1 MRVVCLISG
10 EGTNLQALIDW
21 QADGLLGDARIVAVI
36 SSAAAALGLERA
48 GNAGIPTKILSHRD
62 FSNRSAFDH
71 ALIQFID
78 VYEPNL
84 VVLAG
89 FMRILT
95 SGFVTH
101 YEKRLINMHP
111 SLLPKYKGLNTHKR
125 ALGAGDKNAG
135 ATVHW
140 VTPELDAGDIIRQ
153 VEVPISGEDTEE
165 TLKAKV
171 LDAEHRL
178 YPSVIRDL
186 SLGLIKC

>member
-1 MRVVCLISG
+1 MRIVCLISG
-10 EGTNLQALIDW
+10 GGTNLQALIDW
-21 QADGLLGDARIVAVI
+21 QANGLLGDARIVAVI
-36 SSAAAALGLERA
+36 SNTAAALGLKRA
-48 GNAGIPTKILSHRD
+48 GNAGIPTKILSQRD

-101 YEKRLINMHP
+101 YERRLINIHP

-153 VEVPISGEDTEE
+153 VEVPISREDTEE

-171 LDAEHRL
+171 LKAEHSL

>member
-36 SSAAAALGLERA
+36 SNAAAALGLERA

-125 ALGAGDKNAG
+125 ALGAGEKNAG

-153 VEVPISGEDTEE
+153 VEVPISAEDTEE

-171 LDAEHRL
+171 LNAEHRL

>member
-36 SSAAAALGLERA
+36 SNAAAALGLERA
-48 GNAGIPTKILSHRD
+48 GNAGIPTKILSHRN

>member
-1 MRVVCLISG
+1 MRIVCLISG
-10 EGTNLQALIDW
+10 GGTNLQALIDW
-21 QADGLLGDARIVAVI
+21 QANGLLGDARIVAVI
-36 SSAAAALGLERA
+36 SNTAAALGLERA
-48 GNAGIPTKILSHRD
+48 GNAGIPTKILSQRD
-62 FSNRSAFDH
+62 FSNRCAFDH

-101 YEKRLINMHP
+101 YERRLINIHP

-153 VEVPISGEDTEE
+153 VKVPISREDTEE

-171 LDAEHRL
+171 LNAEHSL

>member
-36 SSAAAALGLERA
+36 SNAAAALGLERA

-125 ALGAGDKNAG
+125 ALGAGEKNAG

>member
-10 EGTNLQALIDW
+10 GGTNLQALINS
-21 QADGLLGDARIVAVI
+21 QANDLLGDARIVAVI
-36 SSAAAALGLERA
+36 SNTAAALGLERA
-48 GNAGIPTKILSHRD
+48 DNAQIPTKILSHQD
-62 FSNRSAFDH
+62 FPNRSAFDH

-78 VYEPNL
+78 TYEPDL

-95 SGFVTH
+95 SDFVTH
-101 YEKRLINMHP
+101 YDRRLVNIHP

-125 ALGAGDKNAG
+125 ALEAGDNCAG

-140 VTPELDAGDIIRQ
+140 VTSELDGGDIIRQ
-153 VEVPISGEDTEE
+153 VEVPIMLDDTEE
-165 TLKAKV
+165 TLKARV
-171 LDAEHRL
+171 LDAEHTL

-186 SLGLIKC
+186 SLGLIEC

>member
-101 YEKRLINMHP
+101 YERRLINMHP

-125 ALGAGDKNAG
+125 ALGAGDKSAG
-135 ATVHW
+135 TTVHW

-153 VEVPISGEDTEE
+153 VEVPISSEDTEE

-178 YPSVIRDL
+178 YPSMIRDL

>member
-36 SSAAAALGLERA
+36 SNAAAALGLERA

-125 ALGAGDKNAG
+125 ALGAGEKNAG

-153 VEVPISGEDTEE
+153 VEVPISAEDTEE

>member
-10 EGTNLQALIDW
+10 EGTNLQALINS
-21 QADGLLGDARIVAVI
+21 QTDGLLGDARIVAVI
-36 SSAAAALGLERA
+36 SNTVAALGLERA
-48 GNAGIPTKILSHRD
+48 ENAGIPTKILSHRD
-62 FSNRSAFDH
+62 FSSRSAFDH
-71 ALIQFID
+71 ALIKCID
-78 VYEPNL
+78 IYKPNL

-101 YEKRLINMHP
+101 YERRLINMHP
-111 SLLPKYKGLNTHKR
+111 SLLPKYRGLNTHKR
-125 ALGAGDKNAG
+125 ALKAGDKSAG
-135 ATVHW
+135 TTVHW

-153 VEVPISGEDTEE
+153 VEVPISSKDTEE

>member
-36 SSAAAALGLERA
+36 SNAAAALGLERA

-153 VEVPISGEDTEE
+153 VEVPISAEDTEE